1 MRALFRTALLS
12 VLFKTHGH
20 KFPGLPSAHHRR
32 FSLFLV
38 GKLREAPRGRAF
50 FCCSATM
57 GDGGS
62 SMERQFEDFRTLLDD
77 SGSVRERIR
86 SVVSEVESVAR
97 VMQSNLLLVH
107 HALVSPGKCF
117 SFFRNVLEKA
127 KVQISTLQTLFK
139 QLSDIIGERPGQYY
153 RYHGDWRGETQSVV
167 SSLAFLHWLETENLL
182 THAEAEEK
190 LGCTPRFVVN
200 QVTAGNYDCPSKVLK
215 FLTDL
220 HAAFRLLNLR
230 NDFLRKKFDSKCT
243 FCFDLDGA
251 NMLLALINLILCR
264 RLLSVKLLH
273 LFEKGRWLRP
283 PGLGL
288 WNLSFLKL
296 GPSEDKILWAG
307 PAGGLVAVCGLQIR
321 LKYDLRRVEEVYYD
335 VKIRGLGGD
344 SVDNRTEG
352 GKS

>member
-32 FSLFLV
+32 FSLFLA

-57 GDGGS
+57 GDGGA
-62 SMERQFEDFRTLLDD
+62 SMERQFEDFRALLDD

-86 SVVSEVESVAR
+86 SVVSEVELVAR

-107 HALVSPGKCF
+107 HALVSPE
-117 SFFRNVLEKA
+117 VLEKA
-127 KVQISTLQTLFK
+127 KVQISTLQALFK

-190 LGCTPRFVVN
+190 LGLDPSQFCLDIEDYLIGLCFMSNELPRFVVN
-200 QVTAGNYDCPSKVLK
+200 QVTAGNYDCPRKVLK

-230 NDFLRKKFDSKCT
+230 NDFLRKKFDS
-243 FCFDLDGA
+243 
-251 NMLLALINLILCR
+251 
-264 RLLSVKLLH
+264 
-273 LFEKGRWLRP
+273 
-283 PGLGL
+283 
-288 WNLSFLKL
+288 
-296 GPSEDKILWAG
+296 
-307 PAGGLVAVCGLQIR
+307 

-344 SVDNRTEG
+344 SVDNCTEG
-352 GKS
+352 DKS